1 MVLASG
7 SLGERR
13 EGPWALSQA
22 RSEEEKEFSGNL
34 LSIGR
39 KRSCVLV
46 ILVEKTWAG
55 AEHGASA
62 GNPWLVAA
70 VEWKIVAGCRCIFNK
85 AFSSPFSRQPVVPL
99 SSERCAEGI

>member
-13 EGPWALSQA
+13 EGPRALSQV
-22 RSEEEKEFSGNL
+22 RSEEEKEFSGK

-55 AEHGASA
+55 AKHGASA
-62 GNPWLVAA
+62 GNPWLCCSSG
-70 VEWKIVAGCRCIFNK
+70 VENRCRVQTHI
-85 AFSSPFSRQPVVPL
+85 
-99 SSERCAEGI
+99 